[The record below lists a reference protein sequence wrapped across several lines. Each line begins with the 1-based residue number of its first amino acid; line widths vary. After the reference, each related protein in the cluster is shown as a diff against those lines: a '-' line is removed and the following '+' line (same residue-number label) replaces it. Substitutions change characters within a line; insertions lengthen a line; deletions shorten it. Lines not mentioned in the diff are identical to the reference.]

1 MRMPALKLSP
11 FWICAAVV
19 VLVGV
24 ALTIFDVIAINKFIF
39 FAGYVVLQY
48 VVLATAWNIMGGYM
62 GYVNFGTAGF
72 FAVGAYE
79 IPSFLQLIKRRRPVI
94 PSRRGLRLARVAMD
108 TGRALACLLRH
119 ATRHWPSFSRP

>member
-48 VVLATAWNIMGGYM
+48 VVLVDRLEHHGR
-62 GYVNFGTAGF
+62 
-72 FAVGAYE
+72 
-79 IPSFLQLIKRRRPVI
+79 LH
-94 PSRRGLRLARVAMD
+94 GLR
-108 TGRALACLLRH
+108 
-119 ATRHWPSFSRP
+119 